1 MSSLHSPATIK
12 ILQVSVVLR
21 LFECVFK
28 ILLYFG
34 NRFEV
39 VRNLEALHVL
49 DDPSQFVIFI
59 EVKELL
65 LGC

>member
-1 MSSLHSPATIK
+1 MVLGFVQTETK
-12 ILQVSVVLR
+12 VILCLGDV
-21 LFECVFK
+21 
-28 ILLYFG
+28 
-34 NRFEV
+34 FEV
-39 VRNLEALHVL
+39 VRNLEALHIL